1 MTTDVN
7 SEAAPIDAL
16 LGAYAAGT
24 LSPAL
29 HALVASHLEM
39 TGRNASYV
47 AALEG
52 LAARELDAAEPVG
65 LGSGPA
71 MLDRILAADAA
82 QPQAPAGMA
91 PHGDVLPVP
100 LRRLIGHGI
109 DRVRWK
115 GVLPGLKEF
124 HVPATPGEE
133 ASLLWIKAGRRMP
146 HHTHEGSEVTLVLK
160 GAFRDKT
167 GRYGPGDIAIGDP
180 ELDHRPIA
188 EEGEDC
194 ICFAVTDAPLRLT
207 GPIGRV
213 VQRLFGRH

>member
-1 MTTDVN
+1 MTTDVK
-7 SEAAPIDAL
+7 SEAAPVDAL

-39 TGRNASYV
+39 TGRNAPYV
-47 AALEG
+47 AALET
-52 LAARELDAAEPVG
+52 LAAREIDSTPPVDLTG
-65 LGSGPA
+65 ASA
-71 MLDRILAADAA
+71 MLDRILASETEARS
-82 QPQAPAGMA
+82 PAGMA
-91 PHGDVLPVP
+91 PYGDILPSP
-100 LRRLIGHGI
+100 LRRLIGHDLPG
-109 DRVRWK
+109 VRWK

-167 GRYGPGDIAIGDP
+167 GRYGPGDIAVGDP
-180 ELDHRPIA
+180 DLDHRPIA
-188 EEGEDC
+188 EPGEDC

-207 GPIGRV
+207 GPVGRI